1 MKRILFALILI
12 AAVAAA
18 PGARVSAQ
26 TVIVN
31 GFPMGGKLGV
41 TLQDVTRKLA
51 EREKLSVSE
60 GAYVSGVSE
69 ESPAEK
75 AGLKAG
81 DNIIQLGPNK
91 IASLYVETVGYMRFA
106 AGIVHL
112 SREICSS

>member
-1 MKRILFALILI
+1 MFTRTSLTPLFPVVI

-51 EREKLSVSE
+51 ER
-60 GAYVSGVSE
+60 
-69 ESPAEK
+69 
-75 AGLKAG
+75 
-81 DNIIQLGPNK
+81 
-91 IASLYVETVGYMRFA
+91 
-106 AGIVHL
+106 AGIRIEEGMMSAEDEAKVSMRRRLLALHA
-112 SREICSS
+112 EAADFFHQ